1 MENIDSADEKENN
14 DVFAYEL
21 LSDARDNSKRWFKSF
36 LAMVA
41 VSLVELFVILAVVI
55 VFVWYLNQYDFKSS
69 VEQNGVYTLIDSEG
83 NVISSDISPEQIE
96 QIMKIINNGK
106 NQNDTEQ
113 NQEKRQEQGN
123 G

>member
-1 MENIDSADEKENN
+1 MNGGMRVENKSNAEQKESN

-41 VSLVELFVILAVVI
+41 VSLAELFVILSVVI
-55 VFVWYLNQYDFKSS
+55 AFVWYLNQYDFESS
-69 VEQNGVYTLIDSEG
+69 IEQNGVYTLIDSEG

-96 QIMKIINNGK
+96 QIMEIINNGK

-113 NQEKRQEQGN
+113 NQEKR
-123 G
+123 